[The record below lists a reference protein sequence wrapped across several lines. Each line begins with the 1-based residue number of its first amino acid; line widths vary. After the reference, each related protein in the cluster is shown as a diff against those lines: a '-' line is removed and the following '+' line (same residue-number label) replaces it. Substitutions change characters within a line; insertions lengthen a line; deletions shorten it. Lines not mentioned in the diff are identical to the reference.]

1 MDEKDLVGI
10 SSEYLRLTNG
20 LLTDQTFWRDRM
32 LIASTIFTF
41 VVYLLYV
48 FGYSIAQN
56 MAWHNGFPWLL
67 ILAIPYGLFFFWQIT
82 AFGDHMLKKLPY
94 LFRIKEIIYWKVS
107 LPSWP
112 VIMEQNQKTSWM
124 IWKKTSR
131 VRSAISAH
139 TIVQRVDCHCI
150 CFVNSM
156 AIC

>member
-67 ILAIPYGLFFFWQIT
+67 ILAIPYGLFFFLADNSIRRSY
-82 AFGDHMLKKLPY
+82 AKKA
-94 LFRIKEIIYWKVS
+94 
-107 LPSWP
+107 
-112 VIMEQNQKTSWM
+112 
-124 IWKKTSR
+124 
-131 VRSAISAH
+131 AISFPYKRDHLLESVITKLASNH
-139 TIVQRVDCHCI
+139 GAKPEDILDDLEKNFTGSICYQRSYHCPKGRLPLYLL
-150 CFVNSM
+150 C
-156 AIC
+156 